1 MHRVITAEDA
11 LLRRM
16 LDIGVVTPP
25 DHTVKAR
32 RVVDGI
38 YIDDK
43 IRDYIVD
50 LTFATR
56 EPGVFDVAIAG
67 RIQYGA
73 SPRRT

>member
-1 MHRVITAEDA
+1 MHRVITAQDA
-11 LLRRM
+11 SLRRM

-56 EPGVFDVAIAG
+56 ETGAFDVAISR
-67 RIQYGA
+67 RIQYAA